1 MLKPFVVLS
10 AVVLFAI
17 AAPAPAPTLAAGRMP
32 QEAAPAPAAQAPA
45 APASTNPVKPTP
57 ASQEKAKDLF
67 ARDCALCHGDNG
79 NGKTSLA
86 KDMGLTL
93 SDWTDPKALANKSD
107 QALFDA
113 IRKGG
118 DKMPPEDLGRA
129 KNDDVWNLII
139 YIRGLSAG
147 QPAAAPPADAPKPSN

>member
-1 MLKPFVVLS
+1 MLKPFLVLS
-10 AVVLFAI
+10 AVVLFAL

-32 QEAAPAPAAQAPA
+32 QEAAPAPAA
-45 APASTNPVKPTP
+45 PASTNPVKPTP
-57 ASQEKAKDLF
+57 ASQEKAKDLY

-107 QALFDA
+107 HELFDA
-113 IRKGG
+113 IRKGK
-118 DKMPPEDLGRA
+118 DKMPPEDASRA
-129 KNDDVWNLII
+129 KDDDVWNLII
-139 YIRGLSAG
+139 YIRGLSKD
-147 QPAAAPPADAPKPSN
+147 QPAAAPPADAAKPGN

>member
-1 MLKPFVVLS
+1 
-10 AVVLFAI
+10 
-17 AAPAPAPTLAAGRMP
+17 MP
-32 QEAAPAPAAQAPA
+32 QEAAPAPA

-57 ASQEKAKDLF
+57 ASQEKAKDLY

-93 SDWTDPKALANKSD
+93 SDWTDPKTLANKSD
-107 QALFDA
+107 HELFDA
-113 IRKGG
+113 IRKGK
-118 DKMPPEDLGRA
+118 DKMPPEDASRA

-139 YIRGLSAG
+139 YIRGLSKD
-147 QPAAAPPADAPKPSN
+147 QPAAAPPADAAKPSN